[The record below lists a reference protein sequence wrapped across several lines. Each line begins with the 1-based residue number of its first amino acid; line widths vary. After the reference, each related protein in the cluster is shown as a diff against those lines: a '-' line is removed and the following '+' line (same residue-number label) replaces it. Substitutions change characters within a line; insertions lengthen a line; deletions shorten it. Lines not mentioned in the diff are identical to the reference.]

1 MRWVHD
7 RRVLPAI
14 AVGAVLALV
23 AGCSST
29 SGATSASGLGDPG
42 GSGAGS
48 VITLGGAGPIS
59 DPTLSQP
66 ERKAAEE
73 AAVAEIN
80 ASGGVNGHKLKLVYC
95 DTQNNPNGELSCMRQ
110 LVQEKVSAIITPG
123 LIADQSGRGYL
134 VAAAAKIPVIG
145 GQGLTPVEFATPG
158 NFPIGS
164 GIPGWAYG
172 QVADLLKQGA
182 KKIAFF
188 GTTDPGS
195 QYIIKLSQ
203 GALKSAHVAAVRTV
217 VVDPSTDPTFASGA
231 AKVMAGGVDGI
242 VFDSSPLDAPRA
254 IAALRT
260 AGYKGMISSITAIF
274 ATATLKALGSQA
286 NGLLLTSQLA
296 LTSDTANAGV
306 SQFLADMKKY
316 QPGAQVNET
325 SETSWAGVKLFAA
338 VMKHASDLSSTATW
352 DAFSNLTVPV
362 QIMVAGPYRV
372 KGATVYLKG
381 YPRMYNPTV
390 QNGVIKDGILTP
402 DGQGFVNPF
411 TTLTGI
417 ASGT

>member
-29 SGATSASGLGDPG
+29 SGATSASGSGDPG
-42 GSGAGS
+42 GSGTGS
-48 VITLGGAGPIS
+48 VITLGGAGPVS

-80 ASGGVNGHKLKLVYC
+80 AAGGVNGH
-95 DTQNNPNGELSCMRQ
+95 QLSCMRQ

-254 IAALRT
+254 IAALRA

-274 ATATLKALGSQA
+274 ASATLKALGSQA

-352 DAFSNLTVPV
+352 DAFSNLSAPAH
-362 QIMVAGPYRV
+362 ILVAGPYQV
-372 KGATVYLKG
+372 KSATVYLKG

-390 QNGVIKDGILTP
+390 QNGVIKGGILTP
-402 DGQGFVNPF
+402 DGKGFVNPF
-411 TTLTGI
+411 TTLTGM

>member
-29 SGATSASGLGDPG
+29 SGATSASGSGDPG
-42 GSGAGS
+42 GSGTGS
-48 VITLGGAGPIS
+48 VITLGGAGPVS

-80 ASGGVNGHKLKLVYC
+80 AAGGVNGHQLKLEYC

-254 IAALRT
+254 IAALRA

-274 ATATLKALGSQA
+274 ASATLKALGSQA

-352 DAFSNLTVPV
+352 GAFSNLSAPAR
-362 QIMVAGPYRV
+362 ILVAGPYQV
-372 KGATVYLKG
+372 KSATVYLKG

-390 QNGVIKDGILTP
+390 QNGVIKGGILTP
-402 DGQGFVNPF
+402 DGKGFVNPF
-411 TTLTGI
+411 TTLTGM

>member
-1 MRWVHD
+1 MRWIYR
-7 RRVLPAI
+7 RRVLLAV
-14 AVGAVLALV
+14 AVGAVFALV
-23 AGCSST
+23 AGCSSS
-29 SGATSASGLGDPG
+29 SGATSASGSGDPG
-42 GSGAGS
+42 GSGASS
-48 VITLGGAGPIS
+48 VITLGGAGPIA

-66 ERKAAEE
+66 EREAAEE
-73 AAVAEIN
+73 AAIAEIN
-80 ASGGVNGHKLKLVYC
+80 AAGGVNGHKLKLVFC

-110 LVQEKVSAIITPG
+110 LVQDKVSAIITPG

-134 VAAAAKIPVIG
+134 VAAAAKIPVLG
-145 GQGLTPVEFATPG
+145 GQGLTPVEFTTPG

-172 QVADLLKQGA
+172 QVADLLQHGA

-203 GALKSAHVAAVRTV
+203 AALESANVAAVRTV

-231 AKVMAGGVDGI
+231 AKVMADGVDGI

-254 IAALRT
+254 VAALRA
-260 AGYKGMISSITAIF
+260 AGYNGLISSITAIF

-316 QPGAQVNET
+316 QPSAQVNET

-338 VMKHASDLSSTATW
+338 VMKHASDLSSTAVW
-352 DAFSNLTVPV
+352 DAFSNLSAPV
-362 QIMVAGPYRV
+362 DIQVAGPYQV
-372 KGATVYLKG
+372 NGATVYLKG

-390 QNGVIKDGILTP
+390 QNGVVKNQILTS
-402 DGQGFVNPF
+402 DGKGFVNPF

-417 ASGT
+417 AGSS